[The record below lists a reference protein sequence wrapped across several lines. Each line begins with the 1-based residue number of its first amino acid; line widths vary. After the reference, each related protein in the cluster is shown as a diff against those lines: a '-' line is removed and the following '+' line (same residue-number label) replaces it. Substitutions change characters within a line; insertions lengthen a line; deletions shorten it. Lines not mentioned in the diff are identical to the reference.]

1 MKKIIIIL
9 SSIVILLGGLLGAI
23 FYIYNTEINTG
34 TIYNGITIDGY
45 DVSGMT
51 KEKALEFIKGQKDID
66 DVGKSFNLFYNDINY
81 NVELKTLGLSY
92 DYDGA
97 IEEAYSI
104 GREGNLVSRY
114 KTIKEVQKNKKML
127 YLEPEYD
134 RELVLELV
142 DKIEKEINQ
151 DSTDATFD
159 FNNGN
164 FIVIEE
170 KTGYKLDKSEL
181 INLLVDNI
189 YELEDINLPIEVTEP
204 KITKELLS
212 RINGVIGEFSTSFK
226 GSSYGRVQN
235 IKVSANRLSNLLILP
250 GDEISYNETVGPIN
264 SDTGFMEAPV
274 ILNGELT
281 PGMGGGVCQTS
292 TTLYNALLLSDL
304 TIVERHPHS
313 IAASYVPR
321 GTDGAVARGYLDLK
335 FRNDFDYPIYTY
347 SKVIGNNI
355 YFYIYGDTTAKDYT
369 IKIEPELIETI
380 PYKVQ
385 EKFDP
390 NAEPGSRT
398 MVQEGRTGYKV
409 RTFKS
414 IIKDGK
420 VVDRY
425 QITFDYYRER
435 DYIYKV
441 GPELPK
447 NEPTKPADTP
457 VDTQVDEPVSV
468 ESVDENVEVIDL
480 GQ

>member
-9 SSIVILLGGLLGAI
+9 SSIVIVLGGLLGAI
-23 FYIYNTEINTG
+23 YYIYSTEINTG

-45 DVSGMT
+45 DIGGMT
-51 KEKALEFIKGQKDID
+51 KEQALEFIKEQKDTD
-66 DVGKSFNLFYNDINY
+66 DVGKAFNLFYNDINY
-81 NVELKTLGLSY
+81 NIELKTLGHSY
-92 DYDGA
+92 DYEGA

-104 GREGNLVSRY
+104 GRDGNLISRY
-114 KTIKEVQKNKKML
+114 KTIKELQKNKKLL
-127 YLEPEYD
+127 YLEPEYNRD
-134 RELVLELV
+134 LVLELV
-142 DKIEKEINQ
+142 DKIEKDINQ

-159 FNNGN
+159 FNNGD
-164 FIVIEE
+164 FIVTEE
-170 KTGYKLDKSEL
+170 KTGFKLDKSEL
-181 INLLVDNI
+181 INLLVDNV

-226 GSSYGRVQN
+226 GSAYGRVQN
-235 IKVSANRLSNLLILP
+235 IKLSAKRLSNLLILP

-347 SKVIGNNI
+347 SKIIGNNI

-380 PYKVQ
+380 PYEVQ
-385 EKFDP
+385 EKLDP

-398 MVQEGRTGYKV
+398 MIQEGRTGYKV

-447 NEPTKPADTP
+447 NVPAEP
-457 VDTQVDEPVSV
+457 VDASVDEPVSI
-468 ESVDENVEVIDL
+468 ESFDENIEVIDL

>member
-1 MKKIIIIL
+1 M
-9 SSIVILLGGLLGAI
+9 
-23 FYIYNTEINTG
+23 
-34 TIYNGITIDGY
+34 
-45 DVSGMT
+45 
-51 KEKALEFIKGQKDID
+51 IKP
-66 DVGKSFNLFYNDINY
+66 SLA
-81 NVELKTLGLSY
+81 TS
-92 DYDGA
+92 
-97 IEEAYSI
+97 
-104 GREGNLVSRY
+104 
-114 KTIKEVQKNKKML
+114 QKNKKML

-164 FIVIEE
+164 FIVTQE

-321 GTDGAVARGYLDLK
+321 GTDGAVAK
-335 FRNDFDYPIYTY
+335 
-347 SKVIGNNI
+347 
-355 YFYIYGDTTAKDYT
+355 TA
-369 IKIEPELIETI
+369 
-380 PYKVQ
+380 
-385 EKFDP
+385 EK
-390 NAEPGSRT
+390 G
-398 MVQEGRTGYKV
+398 
-409 RTFKS
+409 
-414 IIKDGK
+414 
-420 VVDRY
+420 
-425 QITFDYYRER
+425 
-435 DYIYKV
+435 
-441 GPELPK
+441 
-447 NEPTKPADTP
+447 
-457 VDTQVDEPVSV
+457 
-468 ESVDENVEVIDL
+468 
-480 GQ
+480 